1 MLRMVPGPASCTDRR
16 TSRNASV
23 RRAATNAARRCP
35 NLQILKG
42 WLGYGQL
49 GLPIPNR
56 RMLFLSGAGG
66 SRSAQITKVR
76 APTRRV
82 GRGRFADLR
91 TAPLLSKAPS
101 TGFEPAISCVTH
113 QASTPG
119 CSTRTVAPDGVEPR
133 QPGCGPSVVAVGPRG
148 CVSQVEPPGI
158 APGFPACGAGVV
170 LLDHDPEAEARPPL
184 RGGAH
189 SNPQAAARRHLFSRQ
204 VPHPAG

>member
-1 MLRMVPGPASCTDRR
+1 MVILLEWPVRESNPPFRLTMLRMVPGPASCTDRR

-49 GLPIPNR
+49 GLPMPNR

-91 TAPLLSKAPS
+91 TAPSL
-101 TGFEPAISCVTH
+101 VTS
-113 QASTPG
+113 AL
-119 CSTRTVAPDGVEPR
+119 DG
-133 QPGCGPSVVAVGPRG
+133 
-148 CVSQVEPPGI
+148 I
-158 APGFPACGAGVV
+158 
-170 LLDHDPEAEARPPL
+170 
-184 RGGAH
+184 
-189 SNPQAAARRHLFSRQ
+189 
-204 VPHPAG
+204 